1 MLIYGVCSQS
11 EMGRIMLDVSYEA
24 PGERLAKLVSSFYR
38 FNYSGDHFSELE
50 RADRAQFRF
59 QLKGHGEYHFA
70 DGTMSVTYPV
80 TIIGPTT
87 APVLAKADCP
97 LSIFGWGMPT
107 AGWVALMGQ
116 NAEAYVDKAL
126 DARDIFGDWIL
137 DIREE
142 LVAAA
147 DFAEQ
152 VEIGCIAAED
162 IFRHKSAAPFDFTS
176 MVDTW
181 LISDNDPSVDILLA
195 QSGLSQRQ
203 LERMTKRYYGLP
215 PKKLARKYRALRAA
229 QSLAHGDSLDETG
242 LALAFYDQSHLIR
255 EVKHFTGLTPGQLRN
270 GQSQLTRA
278 TMDGRRSLEGK
289 VSPLVSDS

>member
-1 MLIYGVCSQS
+1 
-11 EMGRIMLDVSYEA
+11 MLDVSYEA
-24 PGERLAKLVSSFYR
+24 PGERLAELVSSFYR
-38 FNYSGDHFSELE
+38 LDFAGDHFSELE

-70 DGTMSVTYPV
+70 DGTMSPSFPV

-87 APVLAKADCP
+87 APVLAKSDCP

-107 AGWVALMGQ
+107 AGWVALMGST
-116 NAEAYVDKAL
+116 AGAYVDKAL
-126 DARDIFGDWIL
+126 DARHIFGDWIME
-137 DIREE
+137 IRDE
-142 LVAAA
+142 LIAAS
-147 DFAEQ
+147 DFEEQ
-152 VEIGCIAAED
+152 VEIGCLAAEN
-162 IFRHKSAAPFDFTS
+162 IFRHKSAAPFEFTS
-176 MVDTW
+176 MVDAW
-181 LISDNDPSVDILLA
+181 LISDGDPSVESLAA

-255 EVKHFTGLTPGQLRN
+255 EVKQFTGLTPGQLRS
-270 GQSQLTRA
+270 GQSPLTRA
-278 TMDGRRSLEGK
+278 TMKGRRALGGK
-289 VSPLVSDS
+289 VSPLVSES

>member
-1 MLIYGVCSQS
+1 
-11 EMGRIMLDVSYEA
+11 MLDVCYEA
-24 PGERLAKLVSSFYR
+24 PGERLAELVSSFYR
-38 FNYSGDHFSELE
+38 LDFAGDHFSELE

-70 DGTMSVTYPV
+70 DGTMSPSFPV

-87 APVLAKADCP
+87 APVLAKSDCP

-107 AGWVALMGQ
+107 AGWVALMGST
-116 NAEAYVDKAL
+116 AGAYVDKAL
-126 DARDIFGDWIL
+126 DARHIFGDWIME
-137 DIREE
+137 IRDE
-142 LVAAA
+142 LIAAS
-147 DFAEQ
+147 DFEEQ
-152 VEIGCIAAED
+152 VEIGCLAAEN
-162 IFRHKSAAPFDFTS
+162 IFRHKSAAPFEFTS
-176 MVDTW
+176 MVDAW
-181 LISDNDPSVDILLA
+181 LISDGDPSVESLAA

-255 EVKHFTGLTPGQLRN
+255 EVKQFTGLTPGQLRS
-270 GQSQLTRA
+270 GQSPLTRA
-278 TMDGRRSLEGK
+278 TMKGRRALGGK
-289 VSPLVSDS
+289 VSPLVSES